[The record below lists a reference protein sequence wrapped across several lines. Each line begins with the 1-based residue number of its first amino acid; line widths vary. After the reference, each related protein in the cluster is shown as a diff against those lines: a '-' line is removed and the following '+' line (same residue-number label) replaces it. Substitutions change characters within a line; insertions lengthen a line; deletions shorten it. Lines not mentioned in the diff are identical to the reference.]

1 MDGKHIWILAP
12 TDVGSNYFNY
22 KGFHSIV
29 LLLLV
34 DANYKINYLNIGYN
48 GRISDNVVFNQC
60 DLSRALSNNS
70 LNLPT
75 ARTLPRSNIMAPF
88 VIVADD
94 AFALKPYLLKPY
106 SRISRT
112 AQNRV
117 FNYRLSRARNTV
129 ENVFGHLAS
138 RFRLLQGT
146 INLRSTKVK
155 IFISA
160 ICVLH
165 NFLLEH
171 NPIYLPS
178 LPNVTSD
185 ICDLTVLQPT

>member
-1 MDGKHIWILAP
+1 MDGKHIRIYI
-12 TDVGSNYFNY
+12 DGGSDYFNY
-22 KGFHSIV
+22 KGFHIIV
-29 LLLLV
+29 FLILM
-34 DANYKINYLNIGYN
+34 DAHYKINYLNVGCN
-48 GRISDNVVFNQC
+48 GRISDGGVFNQC
-60 DLSRALSNNS
+60 DLSRALSNNT

-75 ARTLPRSNIMAPF
+75 PRTLPKSNIMAPF

-94 AFALKPYLLKPY
+94 AFALKPYLMKPY
-106 SRISRT
+106 GFRGQP

-146 INLRSTKVK
+146 INLGPTKVK
-155 IFISA
+155 VIIFA

-165 NFLLEH
+165 W
-171 NPIYLPS
+171 
-178 LPNVTSD
+178 
-185 ICDLTVLQPT
+185 